1 LDYSLGRAFTFSVV
15 VAHKHIINK
24 AYMNDTMIN
33 FYIIGAIVLV
43 IGAILVVFIS
53 KKDK

>member
-1 LDYSLGRAFTFSVV
+1 
-15 VAHKHIINK
+15 
-24 AYMNDTMIN
+24 MNDTMIN